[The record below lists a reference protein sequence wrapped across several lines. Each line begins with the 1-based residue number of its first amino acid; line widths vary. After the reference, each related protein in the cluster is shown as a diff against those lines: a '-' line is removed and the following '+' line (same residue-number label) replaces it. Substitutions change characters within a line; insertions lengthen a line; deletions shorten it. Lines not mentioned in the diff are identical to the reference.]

1 MFGNRRKALLL
12 SAAVLGGA
20 MLTTACQN
28 SDSGAAQGS
37 SSNTSAGQAAAPAGS
52 SSTGGNKGANQGGNK
67 GANPV
72 SNEGSGKDSAG
83 KSSTGNSSGGQGAAA
98 GSGSGSDSGNGKN
111 AKCRTDELK
120 ITAMD
125 STISGDTE
133 GTVAVTL
140 KNTGSRTCAISGYA
154 GVDLKTNAGTL
165 SAERNGRPVVQGT
178 LKSGESVSFGIFY
191 PVNDTGGSGVRIT
204 GLVVTPPDE
213 TKSVTLPWPGGGSL
227 PVTESGGTPVKV
239 GPIGSAG
246 QGG

>member
-52 SSTGGNKGANQGGNK
+52 TTTGGNQGGNQ
-67 GANPV
+67 V
-72 SNEGSGKDSAG
+72 SNQGSGKDSAG
-83 KSSTGNSSGGQGAAA
+83 KASGGNSSGGQGAAA
-98 GSGSGSDSGNGKN
+98 GSGSGSGSGSGNGKN

-133 GTVAVTL
+133 GTIAVTL

-165 SAERNGRPVVQGT
+165 SAERNGDPVVQGT
-178 LKSGESVSFGIFY
+178 LKSGESVSFGVFY

-213 TKSVTLPWPGGGSL
+213 TKSVTLPWPGGAGL

-239 GPIGSAG
+239 GPVGSAG